1 MKITRL
7 SAYQVDLPLHDGIYA
22 WSGGKSITA
31 FDSTIV
37 RIESDTGLIGW
48 GESCPLGPVYLPSYA
63 GGVRAGIKELGQRLI
78 GEDPTQLE
86 RLNRTMDEALKGHP
100 YVKSGIDIAC
110 WDILGKA
117 AGMPVCE
124 LLGGRYGD
132 DVALYRS
139 VSRDTPQAMAAKL
152 KGYRAKGYHKFQLK
166 VGGDI
171 EEDIQ
176 RIRACA
182 AETQPGDTLIADANT
197 GWLMHEAAKI
207 VRAVRDLDVYIE
219 QPCPTY
225 EECLAVRRRTD
236 LPFVLDE
243 CMEDLSMVVRGHADG
258 AMDAINLK
266 ISRVGGL
273 TRARQ
278 VRDLCVSLGIALT
291 TEDAGGGDVTNATV
305 AHLAQS
311 TPEKYL
317 LSVTLAGLKVSLPT
331 ADGAPKAKGG
341 RVAASREPGL
351 GITPRPE
358 VLGEPVI
365 DFR

>member
-7 SAYQVDLPLHDGIYA
+7 SAYQVELPLHDGIYA
-22 WSGGKSITA
+22 WSEGKSICT

-37 RIESDTGLIGW
+37 RIETCTGLVGW
-48 GESCPLGPVYLPSYA
+48 GESCPLGPVYLPSFA
-63 GGVRAGIKELGQRLI
+63 GGVRAGIAELGPRLI

-86 RLNRTMDEALKGHP
+86 YLNHTMDATLKGHP
-100 YVKSGIDIAC
+100 YAKSGIDVAC

-117 AGMPVCE
+117 TGMPGCE

-139 VSRDTPQAMAAKL
+139 VSRDTPEAMAEKL
-152 KGYRAKGYHKFQLK
+152 KCFLVQGYRKFQLK
-166 VGGDI
+166 VGGNI
-171 EEDIQ
+171 EEEIQ
-176 RIRACA
+176 RIRAGA
-182 AETQPGDTLIADANT
+182 AGTEPGDTLIADANT
-197 GWLMHEAAKI
+197 GWLMNEAAKI
-207 VRAVRDLDVYIE
+207 VRAVGDLDVTIE

-225 EECLAVRRRTD
+225 EECLVIRRRTD

-243 CMEDLSMVVRGHADG
+243 CMENLGMVVRGHSDG

-273 TRARQ
+273 TRARKI
-278 VRDLCVSLGIALT
+278 RDLCVSLGIALT

-311 TPEKYL
+311 TPEKFL

-331 ADGAPKAKGG
+331 ADGAPSVREG
-341 RVAASREPGL
+341 RVSASREPGL
-351 GITPRPE
+351 GITPIPE
-358 VLGEPVI
+358 VLGEPIV
-365 DFR
+365 DSY